1 MDSLSDN
8 RIGDA
13 GAQAIAEA
21 LTVNK
26 TLSGIHLSN
35 DQISNAGATALAEAL
50 KVNETLTNLHLVKN
64 HIGDA
69 GAQAL
74 GEALEVN
81 TTLTWLKL
89 DQNQIGDA
97 GAQAIAEVVQV
108 NRTVA
113 GLDLNQNQIGDA
125 GVQAIAEAL
134 KVNTTLKELLLSDNQ
149 IGNAGA
155 TALAEAL
162 KVNTAMRK
170 FALLNNQIGDA
181 GAQALAE
188 ALKVNKTL
196 TELWLNFN
204 QIGDVGAQAIAE
216 ALRVNKTLT
225 QLVLFSNC
233 IGKLGSQAIDAA
245 CAGNRRC
252 LVGLNTQISPF
263 AFSLFPRLAS
273 GEDSQAVFRMLTGGL
288 ENQPASL
295 PALPTEI
302 AELIMDEA
310 RYWQGAQHTKR
321 NRFHVDTSDG
331 VLTVTVPRSMDGN
344 SIRVKAIQV
353 LRDWTSSFYNSDDC
367 AFGLTVRDEQ
377 GDVQY
382 ECAVHPTLVESN
394 LARATIWP
402 TSHPILRQMR
412 EGWQVQIRFTRDNLQ
427 IQWLCVEYVD
437 LDLQ

>member
-1 MDSLSDN
+1 MITFHGLRGLCKKVKTAPGKVLLSRSQIGDAEAQAVAKALKFTATTTYVDLSENHISCAGALAIVEALKMNTRLKFLDLSDN

-64 HIGDA
+64 H
-69 GAQAL
+69 
-74 GEALEVN
+74 
-81 TTLTWLKL
+81 
-89 DQNQIGDA
+89 
-97 GAQAIAEVVQV
+97 
-108 NRTVA
+108 
-113 GLDLNQNQIGDA
+113 
-125 GVQAIAEAL
+125 
-134 KVNTTLKELLLSDNQ
+134 
-149 IGNAGA
+149 
-155 TALAEAL
+155 
-162 KVNTAMRK
+162 
-170 FALLNNQIGDA
+170 IGDA